1 MSNSRSIIESCQK
14 MAHKATCSYVPFCKP
29 ALARR
34 ANLYRRSKEEVKH
47 HKKVLLHARF
57 QIGVEK
63 FMEQVFSRL
72 TADRQ
77 APGFIGA

>member
-14 MAHKATCSYVPFCKP
+14 MAHKTTRSHVPFCKP
-29 ALARR
+29 ALAKR
-34 ANLYRRSKEEVKH
+34 ANLYRRSQEEVKH

-72 TADRQ
+72 TADR
-77 APGFIGA
+77 

>member
-1 MSNSRSIIESCQK
+1 
-14 MAHKATCSYVPFCKP
+14 MAHKATRSYASFCKP
-29 ALARR
+29 ALPKR
-34 ANLYRRSKEEVKH
+34 ANLYRRSQEEVNH

-63 FMEQVFSRL
+63 FMEQVFSRF
-72 TADRQ
+72 TANRQ